1 MDFRLDPLAVLGLDD
16 GEAYVI
22 RNAGGVLTD
31 DVRRS
36 LAITQHALGVE
47 EIALV
52 HHTDCGMEGLTDQD
66 FADRLA
72 QRTGIRPTWRPG
84 GFGSAEAD
92 LREMMAA
99 LASDP
104 HVPAGQ
110 RARGFVY
117 DVATGALTEVSH

>member
-84 GFGSAEAD
+84 
-92 LREMMAA
+92 
-99 LASDP
+99 ASGP
-104 HVPAGQ
+104 P
-110 RARGFVY
+110 RRTCAR
-117 DVATGALTEVSH
+117 

>member
-52 HHTDCGMEGLTDQD
+52 HPTDCGMEGLTDQD

-84 GFGSAEAD
+84 GFRSAEAD

-110 RARGFVY
+110 RARGFVS